1 MSRNPQV
8 LLDSFVQ
15 GSYDASYG
23 FAGLEEVIVA
33 HDLDSVLP
41 ALGRV
46 EQAVTRG
53 FHAAGF
59 ICYEAAA
66 GLNPNLSTQPPGA
79 FPLLWFGVFRERIL
93 RDPCDMTGEET
104 NDGWQTSGWR
114 ISCDRHRY
122 NAAIDRI
129 REQIAN
135 GDTYQ
140 VNFTARQR
148 FRFDGSAHAYYRDL
162 CRSQSAPFCAF
173 LDIGRYQV
181 LSASPELCFSLRDGL
196 LTARPMKGTAR
207 RGRWPEEDTEMRE
220 ALRGS
225 AKERAENLMIVDL
238 LRNDLGIVAETGSV
252 RVESLFTVETL
263 ETLHQMTSTITARLK
278 PGTCIVELLRALF
291 PCGSVTGAPKRRTME
306 IITGLEDSPRGVYT
320 GCIGY
325 ISPAE
330 GKIDA
335 YEAIFNVAIRT
346 VVIDAQTGMAELG
359 IGSGVTWESRAGDE
373 YAECLLKGSFARPP
387 APEFQLIETLLFE
400 PGRGYFLLKR
410 HLARLARSVGYFNFA
425 LDMEPV
431 ERRLASFGAG
441 LSGNSKVRVLLAR
454 NGDISLEAAPVFRDP
469 PGAPLP
475 VTLAGA
481 KVDSSDRFL
490 YHKTTNRPCYT
501 GELALY
507 PGCCDVIFR
516 NERDEV
522 TEGANH
528 NLVAR
533 LGGRLVTPPVAC
545 GLLPGVFR
553 EELLARGEIEE
564 RVITQK
570 ELIAAEEIYLIN
582 SVRKWRRVRLGR

>member
-1 MSRNPQV
+1 MSRIPQV

-15 GSYDASYG
+15 GDYGASYG

-33 HDLDSVLP
+33 HDLDDVLP
-41 ALGRV
+41 ALARV
-46 EQAVTRG
+46 EQAVALG

-59 ICYEAAA
+59 ICYEAAS
-66 GLNPNLSTQPPGA
+66 GLNPNFSTQPPGP
-79 FPLLWFGVFRERIL
+79 FPLLWFGIFRERIL
-93 RDPCDMTGEET
+93 RNPSDMRGEET
-104 NDGWQTSGWR
+104 NGGWRTSDWR
-114 ISCDRHRY
+114 ISCDRQRY

-129 REQIAN
+129 REFISL

-148 FRFDGSAHAYYRDL
+148 FRFDGSARAYYRDL
-162 CRSQSAPFCAF
+162 CRSQSASFCAF

-207 RGRWPEEDTEMRE
+207 RGRWTDEDAKMRE

-278 PGTCIVELLRALF
+278 PDTCIVELLSALF

-306 IITGLEDSPRGVYT
+306 IIAGLEDSPRGVYT

-325 ISPAE
+325 ISPTG
-330 GKIDA
+330 GKTNA
-335 YEAIFNVAIRT
+335 YEAVFNVAIRT

-359 IGSGVTWESRAGDE
+359 IGSGVTWESRADDE
-373 YAECLLKGSFARPP
+373 YAECLIKGSFALSPT
-387 APEFQLIETLLFE
+387 PEFQLIETLLFE
-400 PGRGYFLLKR
+400 PGSGYFLLNR

-431 ERRLASFGAG
+431 ERLLASFGEG
-441 LSGNSKVRVLLAR
+441 LSGNSKIRVLLAG
-454 NGDISLEAAPVFRDP
+454 NGDISLETAPVLCDP
-469 PGAPLP
+469 PGTPLT
-475 VTLAGA
+475 VTLADA

-490 YHKTTNRPCYT
+490 YHKTTNRSSYT
-501 GELALY
+501 EELALH
-507 PGCCDVIFR
+507 PGCCDVIFC

-528 NLVAR
+528 NLVVR

-553 EELLARGEIEE
+553 EELLAREEIEE
-564 RVITQK
+564 RVVTRK
-570 ELIAAEEIYLIN
+570 ELIDAEEVYLIN
-582 SVRKWRRVRLGR
+582 SVRKWRRVRLG

>member
-15 GSYDASYG
+15 GSYGASYG

-46 EQAVTRG
+46 EQAVAQG

-59 ICYEAAA
+59 ICYEAAS
-66 GLNPNLSTQPPGA
+66 GLNPNLSTQYPGP

-93 RDPCDMTGEET
+93 RNPHDVTGEET
-104 NDGWQTSGWR
+104 NDGWRTSDWR
-114 ISCDRHRY
+114 ISCGRHRY

-148 FRFDGSAHAYYRDL
+148 FRFDGSARAYYRDL
-162 CRSQSAPFCAF
+162 CRSQSASFCAF

-181 LSASPELCFSLRDGL
+181 VSASPELCFSLCAGL

-207 RGRWPEEDTEMRE
+207 RGRWPEEDLEMRE

-278 PGTCIVELLRALF
+278 PGISIVELLRALF

-306 IITGLEDSPRGVYT
+306 IIAGLEDSPRGVYT

-325 ISPAE
+325 ISPAA
-330 GKIDA
+330 GKTNA
-335 YEAIFNVAIRT
+335 YEAVFNVAIRT
-346 VVIDAQTGMAELG
+346 VVIDSQTGMAELG
-359 IGSGVTWESRAGDE
+359 IGSGVTWESRADDE
-373 YAECLLKGSFARPP
+373 YAECLLKGSFARSP

-400 PGRGYFLLKR
+400 PGSGYFLLKR
-410 HLARLARSVGYFNFA
+410 HLARLDRSAGYFNFA
-425 LDMEPV
+425 LDMESV
-431 ERRLASFGAG
+431 ERRLTLFGEG
-441 LSGNSKVRVLLAR
+441 LSGNSKVRLLLAKT
-454 NGDISLEAAPVFRDP
+454 GDISLEAAPVFRDP

-475 VTLAGA
+475 VTLASA

-490 YHKTTNRPCYT
+490 YHKTTNRSSRT
-501 GELALY
+501 EELARH
-507 PGCCDVIFR
+507 PGCCDVIFC

-528 NLVAR
+528 NLVVR
-533 LGGRLVTPPVAC
+533 LGGRLVTPSVAC

-564 RVITQK
+564 RVVTRK
-570 ELIAAEEIYLIN
+570 ELIDAEEVYLIN
-582 SVRKWRRVRLGR
+582 SVRKWRRVRLG